1 MNEELN
7 AVLQKQI
14 IGKDDPRFEFF
25 SDDFY
30 GDFYDFFLNLLR
42 FKQLTNPDLDLD
54 NLKLILYLNVHPD
67 RHNLIGKM
75 TYSYKLGFDSKLNF
89 LKDESEFSLNGLMK
103 EIGVSPDS
111 AQEYERVQE
120 QILTKISD
128 ALSSKNQNEHIE
140 HFNVLLGQI
149 FQKYNL
155 NKDGICYRL
164 LKNKLGNI
172 LAYFYLSIWISTT

>member
-1 MNEELN
+1 MMNEELN
-7 AVLQKQI
+7 AILQKQI

-54 NLKLILYLNVHPD
+54 NL
-67 RHNLIGKM
+67 KM

>member
-1 MNEELN
+1 MNDELR
-7 AVLQKQI
+7 VILQKQI
-14 IGKDDPRFEFF
+14 IDKNDPQFELF

-30 GDFYDFFLNLLR
+30 GDFYDFFLNLLK
-42 FKQLTNPDLDLD
+42 FKRLTNSDLDLD
-54 NLKLILYLNVHPD
+54 NLKLILYLDVHPD

-103 EIGVSPDS
+103 EIGASPDS

-120 QILTKISD
+120 QILTKISEE
-128 ALSSKNQNEHIE
+128 LSSENQNEHIE

-155 NKDGICYRL
+155 NKDSICYRL
-164 LKNKLGNI
+164 LKK
-172 LAYFYLSIWISTT
+172 

>member
-1 MNEELN
+1 MNDELR
-7 AVLQKQI
+7 AILQKQI
-14 IGKDDPRFEFF
+14 IDKDDPRFEFF

-30 GDFYDFFLNLLR
+30 GDFYDFFLNLLK
-42 FKQLTNPDLDLD
+42 FKRLTNSDLDLD
-54 NLKLILYLNVHPD
+54 NLKLILYLDVHPD
-67 RHNLIGKM
+67 RHNLVGKM

-103 EIGVSPDS
+103 EIGASPDS
-111 AQEYERVQE
+111 AQEYEEAQK
-120 QILTKISD
+120 QILAKIGEE
-128 ALSSKNQNEHIE
+128 LSSQNQNEHIE

-164 LKNKLGNI
+164 LKK
-172 LAYFYLSIWISTT
+172 